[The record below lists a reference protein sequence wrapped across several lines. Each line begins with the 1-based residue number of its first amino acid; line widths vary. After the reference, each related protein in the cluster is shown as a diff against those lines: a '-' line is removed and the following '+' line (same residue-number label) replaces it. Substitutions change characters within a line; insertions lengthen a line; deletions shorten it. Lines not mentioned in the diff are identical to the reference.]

1 MGWADRDA
9 ENESETGLKNNNKKN
24 LKCCRNRKPQMQARE
39 RGSEV
44 KEQEGLV
51 FCYDRPQADKVLVL
65 RANPAKPSSK
75 DLADA

>member
-1 MGWADRDA
+1 
-9 ENESETGLKNNNKKN
+9 
-24 LKCCRNRKPQMQARE
+24 MQAGE

-65 RANPAKPSSK
+65 RANPAKPSSEHI
-75 DLADA
+75 ADTKEHQVLLSDSQFVIQSTSQDWIQNRLK